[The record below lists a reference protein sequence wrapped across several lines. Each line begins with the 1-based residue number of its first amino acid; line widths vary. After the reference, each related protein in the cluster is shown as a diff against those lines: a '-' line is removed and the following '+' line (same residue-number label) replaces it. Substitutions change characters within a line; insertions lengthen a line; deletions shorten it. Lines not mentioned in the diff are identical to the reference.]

1 MTPAK
6 RNIQI
11 KKLIDGKSLKK
22 IRGYFENK
30 ENIHLVNFYNNIRKL
45 IDSQLSK
52 SSEVLSE
59 ANRVKYHREIFDF
72 EIICDCI
79 IDAIG
84 PMYQTESMKK
94 WDPFPFNDDGK
105 KFKLYRN
112 FRFKNITGISRDVS
126 DDIIIDL
133 LKGDVEDERA
143 ETIVPLKAKTEEKI
157 PEGPTKQDQP
167 VKANKN
173 ACYDLCE
180 KLLDSEYKMTTEE
193 SDIEKH
199 KTFSKWRNT
208 FMNHSKNDMYK
219 NFPSIMAELKKQ
231 KFISYDKFAK
241 IISAPSEYYY
251 KVLCNSFT
259 QACNIKGRQFAHL
272 VKDNRLQVI
281 ESHQGSKMGFRLTG
295 KL

>member
-79 IDAIG
+79 IEAIG

-94 WDPFPFNDDGK
+94 WDPLPFNDEGTRYR
-105 KFKLYRN
+105 LYRN
-112 FRFKNITGISRDVS
+112 YRFNKITGISQDVS
-126 DDIIIDL
+126 DDIIIEL
-133 LKGDVEDERA
+133 LKGDVEDEQA
-143 ETIVPLKAKTEEKI
+143 ETIVPLKAKIEEKI

-167 VKANKN
+167 VKATKE
-173 ACYDLCE
+173 ACLDLCE
-180 KLLDSEYKMTTEE
+180 KLLNSEYKMTDEE
-193 SDIEKH
+193 EKISKH
-199 KTFSKWRNT
+199 KTFSKWRYD
-208 FMNHSKNDMYK
+208 FMRDPKNDMYK
-219 NFPSIMAELKKQ
+219 NFPSIMSELEKQ

-241 IISAPSEYYY
+241 
-251 KVLCNSFT
+251 
-259 QACNIKGRQFAHL
+259 
-272 VKDNRLQVI
+272 
-281 ESHQGSKMGFRLTG
+281 
-295 KL
+295 